1 MKTISLEINLHSR
14 NAELFRFAEQHIKIQ
29 DGINLVLNGLNA
41 IDCWFLKVF
50 NRGIFIQPTEPTDN
64 S

>member
-14 NAELFRFAEQHIKIQ
+14 NAELFRFAKQHIKIQ

-41 IDCWFLKVF
+41 IGCWFLKVF

>member
-1 MKTISLEINLHSR
+1 MKTISLERNLHSR

-29 DGINLVLNGLNA
+29 DGTNLVLNGLNA

-50 NRGIFIQPTEPTDN
+50 NKGIFTQPMEQNDN